1 MMLLVSG
8 VFASFVQDPI
18 PPSSQKN
25 YFLDYDKNGRM
36 DHISIRFLGD
46 ISKDYINKKIDSL
59 TVDWIDS
66 AGEFV
71 HMQIPSRDFLLD
83 TTTRRGIVIDLEKWQ
98 NEFSPLTGL
107 STPDFFASSYGTCK
121 LFLKDGSVYNI
132 LVKDGM
138 APSASRFRLRKRMS
152 GGDDTLEVT
161 FTEKAKL
168 VNSCDAYLEFK
179 SSEDSVIRVL
189 RSSDAKWNAFNN
201 VASFIFDEELKREN
215 RLSLRDSVR
224 LLSSC
229 IKDSLGNAVGKNA
242 SFGLVEGN
250 LPFEIFQQPL
260 VYDYNLYSGK
270 SDAFKLS
277 FEDPAAKVPNDT
289 AWGFSMEI
297 LGANFESTI
306 RETLGMKPSDEYDE
320 RKVVVDYS
328 LRIYTNMG
336 SFVANSRYKVKGNDR
351 RFDGSAKKL
360 FLRWN
365 LMDSHNRRVNTGAY
379 LANIDVVIFYD
390 GTVVYHSGNDGI
402 STQVFGVLRR

>member
-83 TTTRRGIVIDLEKWQ
+83 TTTRRGIIIDLEKWQ
-98 NEFSPLTGL
+98 NEFFPLTGL
-107 STPDFFASSYGTCK
+107 SIQEFFDQSYGACK
-121 LFLKDGSVYNI
+121 LFLKDGSTYNI

-138 APSASRFRLRKRMS
+138 APSAYRYRLRKRMS
-152 GGDDTLEVT
+152 GGSDTLDVT

-189 RSSDAKWNAFNN
+189 RSSDVKWNAFNN

-242 SFGLVEGN
+242 SFGLVDGN

-277 FEDPAAKVPNDT
+277 FEDPTAKVPNDT
-289 AWGFSMEI
+289 AWGFSMEV
-297 LGANFESTI
+297 LGANFESTV
-306 RETLGMKPSDEYDE
+306 RETLGMKSTDKYDE
-320 RKVVVDYS
+320 RKVTVDYS
-328 LRIYTNMG
+328 LRIYTNFG
-336 SFVANSRYKVKGNDR
+336 SFVANTKYKVKGDDR

-379 LANIDVVIFYD
+379 LANINVIIRYD
-390 GTVVYHSGNDGI
+390 GKVVYHSERDGI